1 MKILSIKK
9 CFSVAVLVALSFSI
23 ILIPKTYAATVTA
36 GVLEISY
43 PGDSSLFSETNIYPG
58 FNLVKTVS
66 VKNTGKVAHSF
77 SIAVSGTL
85 GNLANVLQ
93 LEPRNFDTGIP
104 IWNKTISNLAKA
116 PNSDVILGSIAPGQT
131 KQVNIAA
138 ILPESVGNEYQD
150 TSTFSFDFVAGNES
164 TDQKEPDGNSN
175 NNSNTNSDPTSNSNS
190 NSKILASIRNV
201 FAFGTNSNSNSG
213 NGNSN
218 SSLTNENTNA
228 IAVDLDLNQGEAAG
242 ATTDNSKICFWWWIL
257 WAVMALFLIIYGYF
271 IRKRR
276 GWFFEM
282 WPVLFG
288 SIVYVVHWILHDYY
302 TPSRWCHWWFVGIL
316 LAEIIV
322 YYVFRYRNNQINEP
336 VDN

>member
-1 MKILSIKK
+1 MLLVKK
-9 CFSVAVLVALSFSI
+9 CFSVAILVLLSFSI
-23 ILIPKTYAATVTA
+23 MFISKAYAATVSA

-43 PGDSSLFSETNIYPG
+43 HGDSSLFSETNIYPG

-77 SIAVSGTL
+77 SIAVL
-85 GNLANVLQ
+85 GQLGILANVLQ
-93 LEPRNFDTGIP
+93 LEPRNFDTGQP
-104 IWNKTISNLAKA
+104 IWNKTISNIAKA

-150 TSTFSFDFVAGNES
+150 ASTFSFDFVAGNES
-164 TDQKEPDGNSN
+164 TDPSEPDGNSD
-175 NNSNTNSDPTSNSNS
+175 NNSNTNSNSTPNSNS
-190 NSKILASIRNV
+190 SSVVLTNIRNV
-201 FAFGTNSNSNSG
+201 FAFGANSNSNGG
-213 NGNSN
+213 NVNTN
-218 SSLTNENTNA
+218 SSLSNENTNA
-228 IAVDLDLNQGEAAG
+228 IAVDLDLDQGEAAG
-242 ATTDNSKICFWWWIL
+242 ATTDNSKICFWWWML
-257 WAVMALFLIIYGYF
+257 WAAIAVFLAVYGYF

-288 SIVYVVHWILHDYY
+288 SIVYVIHWILHDYY
-302 TPSRWCHWWFVGIL
+302 TPSKWCHWWFVGIL

-322 YYVFRYRNNQINEP
+322 YYIFRYRNNQINEP